1 MPVFRSTWCGRR
13 SSPVSLSSTK
23 ELAPSAWCER
33 RMVRREGDSCRLGTA
48 TFVSLILQI
57 AESFFE
63 VCSQARKSCRA
74 ENRPEGGPYAS
85 SQAAYQGA
93 IAVGNPKKQLWLS

>member
-1 MPVFRSTWCGRR
+1 M
-13 SSPVSLSSTK
+13 L
-23 ELAPSAWCER
+23 
-33 RMVRREGDSCRLGTA
+33 RREGDTFRLGTA
-48 TFVSLILQI
+48 IFVSLILQI

-93 IAVGNPKKQLWLS
+93 IAVGNPKKQLWLSLPEGKAVKLAPIRPYFIQAMFSFKIVTWDIA